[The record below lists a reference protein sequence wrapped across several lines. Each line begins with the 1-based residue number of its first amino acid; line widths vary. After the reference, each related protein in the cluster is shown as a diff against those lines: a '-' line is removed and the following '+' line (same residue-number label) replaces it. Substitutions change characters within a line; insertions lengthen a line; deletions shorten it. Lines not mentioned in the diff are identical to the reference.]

1 MLSTILWSF
10 FTAFFC
16 AALFMLIRSRIV
28 LKMSL
33 QWFLLVNAYFQIQF
47 HLNRDNNLEF
57 LNKLAE
63 ETNELFNAFS
73 YDKVIY
79 NISIW
84 NIQSAISKEA
94 YDTIYFIIKKYD
106 VTPDDVVKLRE
117 LTDNCN
123 YNNIKEYVSKIV
135 DRVSSTLQ

>member
-1 MLSTILWSF
+1 MLTIILWSF
-10 FTAFFC
+10 FTSIFC
-16 AALFMLIRSRIV
+16 AALFMLIRARIV

-33 QWFLLVNAYFQIQF
+33 QWLLFVNAYFQIQF
-47 HLNRDNNLEF
+47 YLNLDNFGF
-57 LNKLAE
+57 LDKLAKE
-63 ETNELFNAFS
+63 VSELFNAFS
-73 YDKVIY
+73 YYKVIY

-84 NIQSAISKEA
+84 NIQSAVSKEA
-94 YDTIYFIIKKYD
+94 YDTIYFMIKKYD
-106 VTPDDVVKLRE
+106 VTPDDVFKLRE

>member
-1 MLSTILWSF
+1 MLSTILLYF
-10 FTAFFC
+10 FTALFC

-33 QWFLLVNAYFQIQF
+33 QWILLVNAYFQIQF
-47 HLNRDNNLEF
+47 HLNLDNFGF
-57 LNKLAE
+57 LDKLAKE
-63 ETNELFNAFS
+63 VSELFNAFS
-73 YDKVIY
+73 YYKVIY

-84 NIQSAISKEA
+84 NIQSAVSKEA
-94 YDTIYFIIKKYD
+94 YDTIYFMIKKYD